1 MKNKAFYG
9 WRHIFDFTWKQA
21 IDAKGF
27 KAATTIF
34 AIILLVVGLA
44 ISTIMA
50 FAQME
55 SEKATSPI
63 ETVRIVDESGL
74 AVLFVDGFAELNGED
89 YPSLKIEMLETEWQ
103 QVATTLG
110 TEHPRDLIVRI
121 THEEE
126 AYRLTAIV
134 PNESELTESDAEDFL
149 EDFQI
154 CLEQSKL
161 LSSGIEMDKLVYA
174 MSAVST
180 ELTVAGDEEKSVG
193 EQLVSMLVPMLVI
206 FVLYVMTLL
215 YGQSITN
222 VVSIEKS
229 SKLMEMILTMVRPEA
244 LIFGKIAATV
254 LIALLQLGLW
264 ITCLVVGFFGGHLI
278 AGSMI
283 YPEYNNVILEVFKL
297 MQNQD
302 GSTAFTVGA
311 VVLFLV
317 ALCLGFLFYSV
328 IAGLIASFASK
339 MEEVAM
345 CNAYYQFAVMAG
357 FFGSYMLPLQENEL
371 VNTILRIVPI
381 TSAFLLPGDILVGNV
396 TVWLGLVYLLILL
409 AFTLLLVFMAGKVY
423 KSQVFNRGMSVF
435 ERFKKKKV

>member
-1 MKNKAFYG
+1 MKKKAFYG

-21 IDAKGF
+21 VNAKGF
-27 KAATTIF
+27 KSATVIL
-34 AIILLVVGLA
+34 AMILLIVGLA

-50 FAQME
+50 YAQKE
-55 SEKATSPI
+55 SEEETSPI

-74 AVLFVDGFAELNGED
+74 EILFVDSFAELNKED
-89 YPSLKIEMLETEWQ
+89 YPNLKLEIMAADWQ
-103 QVATTLG
+103 KVVTTLG

-126 AYRLTAIV
+126 VYRLTAII

-149 EDFQI
+149 GDFQI

-174 MSAVST
+174 MSGVST
-180 ELTVAGDEEKSVG
+180 ELTVAGDEEKSAG
-193 EQLVSMLVPMLVI
+193 EYLVSMLVPMLVI
-206 FVLYVMTLL
+206 FVLYMMTLL

-222 VVSIEKS
+222 VVSVEKS
-229 SKLMEMILTMVRPEA
+229 SKLMEMMLTMVRPEA

-254 LIALLQLGLW
+254 LVALLQLGLW

-278 AGSMI
+278 AENMI

-317 ALCLGFLFYSV
+317 ALCIGFLFYSV

-345 CNAYYQFAVMAG
+345 CNAYYQFAVIAG
-357 FFGSYMLPLQENEL
+357 FIGSYMLPLQEKDWL
-371 VNTILRIVPI
+371 NTILRIVPI

-396 TVWLGLVYLLILL
+396 VVWQGLLYLL
-409 AFTLLLVFMAGKVY
+409 LLLVFTLLIVYMAGKVY

-435 ERFKKKKV
+435 EKLKKKKA